1 MGVGVC
7 GGVWDLG
14 FGVWG
19 RGGRSPSKDFVGVS
33 PDTMGSGD
41 TVRQRTAVGG
51 GQWGQGG
58 HSGVGGGAVRGLMG
72 SYGVM

>member
-1 MGVGVC
+1 M
-7 GGVWDLG
+7 G

-51 GQWGQGG
+51 D
-58 HSGVGGGAVRGLMG
+58 SGVRGDTVGLGGAVWGLMG